1 MYDHDSKTACP
12 SVGAVCYRRR
22 FQIKVWAIY
31 LSLAD
36 LTSLLQ
42 TRGTS
47 KNTFELAT
55 NKLLQVASGFS
66 DKRAQAREMPLR
78 IETCPTKNVLSILPQ
93 FGTDGVVSAA
103 RACFFGVNEQAQ
115 PPALLH
121 FASLRRM
128 RNTSEPH

>member
-1 MYDHDSKTACP
+1 MRYRHNSHSDTPHRRYTTTTAKLFILCIC
-12 SVGAVCYRRR
+12 AVCYRRR

-36 LTSLLQ
+36 LTSLLH

-66 DKRAQAREMPLR
+66 DKRPQARETPLM
-78 IETCPTKNVLSILPQ
+78 I
-93 FGTDGVVSAA
+93 
-103 RACFFGVNEQAQ
+103 
-115 PPALLH
+115 
-121 FASLRRM
+121 
-128 RNTSEPH
+128 